1 MKPLTRGA
9 GSENARVVSNDF
21 TGAMVL
27 RPTAADFRSVRRDTW
42 VWERARVVTLVLLK
56 DFSEPWRRD
65 RQTFGTTSQI
75 VSSCGSGSSANTT
88 DCLSVTDDCTTRAE
102 ADLESVHDAKGKEWI
117 IARRLKRSGFDPSI
131 RLNDLREENPLRS
144 PSHFPRHPES

>member
-9 GSENARVVSNDF
+9 GSESARVVLKDV
-21 TGAMVL
+21 TGVTVL
-27 RPTAADFRSVRRDTW
+27 RPTVADFRSVRRDTW

-56 DFSEPWRRD
+56 DFSEPWLPVRPTWVTARPTIAGRR
-65 RQTFGTTSQI
+65 
-75 VSSCGSGSSANTT
+75 SGSSATPT
-88 DCLSVTDDCTTRAE
+88 DWQLVNDDCTTRAE
-102 ADLESVHDAKGKEWI
+102 VDLESVHDAKGKEWI